1 LRFLKNLYWEILF
14 LDLVVGAPY
23 ESDGRGAVYLFHGSE
38 NGIVE
43 KYAQVNI
50 QLVSICP
57 GKYTISIYMPR

>member
-1 LRFLKNLYWEILF
+1 MFLLIFEIPEKFILGNII

-57 GKYTISIYMPR
+57 GKYT